1 MISRRTLLATG
12 TATMGLAGLSLPAH
26 AQEASA
32 PLNALFERYFDQTLV
47 RNPERA
53 TGLGDKRGQ
62 DRWNDDSDAYAAQNL
77 AFQVKT
83 NQEVAALAATMKL
96 NQTDALSVRLFDKL
110 TQNAKANAPYRGHAY
125 VFDQHNG
132 AQSGIPTFLANNHS
146 VANLEDAQAYIAR
159 LEAMPEKVG
168 GLLARSADSA
178 AKGITPPRH
187 LYDFV
192 LSNCQNLL
200 AGAPFTETGKDSVFW
215 SDIKGKIDKTT
226 LDTATKD
233 RLKAQARAAL
243 MDKVKPAYEAIIAE
257 MTKQQAKARTTDGV
271 WALPDGEAYYAERL
285 ATQTTTRLTAN
296 EIHQL
301 GLDAVARIHGE
312 METIMRKVG
321 FTGTRD
327 TFFDF
332 METDPRF
339 FVADTPAG
347 KASYVAQAT
356 ALIDTMRD
364 RLPTAF
370 NLIPKAPLEVRAV
383 EPFREASAG
392 LAFYSRPS
400 ADGKRPGYYYV
411 NTFNVKAIPT
421 YQMEALAYHEGLPGH
436 HMQIAIAQELQGI
449 PRFRKFS
456 GFTAYSEGWG
466 LYTER
471 LGKDM
476 GFYQDPY
483 SDFGRQVLEL
493 RRAIRLV
500 VDTGLHAKRWPKEQ
514 AIAYILAN
522 QPGDLESATRDIN
535 RYIVM
540 PGQAT
545 AYMIGQME
553 ILRLRADAQRRLGSR
568 YDIKKFHDI
577 VLGSGFVPLDILKEL
592 VEAWV

>member
-1 MISRRTLLATG
+1 M
-12 TATMGLAGLSLPAH
+12 
-26 AQEASA
+26 
-32 PLNALFERYFDQTLV
+32 
-47 RNPERA
+47 
-53 TGLGDKRGQ
+53 
-62 DRWNDDSDAYAAQNL
+62 
-77 AFQVKT
+77 
-83 NQEVAALAATMKL
+83 
-96 NQTDALSVRLFDKL
+96 
-110 TQNAKANAPYRGHAY
+110 
-125 VFDQHNG
+125 
-132 AQSGIPTFLANNHS
+132 
-146 VANLEDAQAYIAR
+146 
-159 LEAMPEKVG
+159 
-168 GLLARSADSA
+168 
-178 AKGITPPRH
+178 
-187 LYDFV
+187 
-192 LSNCQNLL
+192 
-200 AGAPFTETGKDSVFW
+200 
-215 SDIKGKIDKTT
+215 
-226 LDTATKD
+226 
-233 RLKAQARAAL
+233 
-243 MDKVKPAYEAIIAE
+243 
-257 MTKQQAKARTTDGV
+257 
-271 WALPDGEAYYAERL
+271 
-285 ATQTTTRLTAN
+285 
-296 EIHQL
+296 
-301 GLDAVARIHGE
+301 
-312 METIMRKVG
+312 
-321 FTGTRD
+321 
-327 TFFDF
+327 
-332 METDPRF
+332 
-339 FVADTPAG
+339 
-347 KASYVAQAT
+347 
-356 ALIDTMRD
+356 
-364 RLPTAF
+364 
-370 NLIPKAPLEVRAV
+370 PKAPLEVRAV

>member
-1 MISRRTLLATG
+1 
-12 TATMGLAGLSLPAH
+12 
-26 AQEASA
+26 
-32 PLNALFERYFDQTLV
+32 
-47 RNPERA
+47 
-53 TGLGDKRGQ
+53 
-62 DRWNDDSDAYAAQNL
+62 
-77 AFQVKT
+77 
-83 NQEVAALAATMKL
+83 
-96 NQTDALSVRLFDKL
+96 
-110 TQNAKANAPYRGHAY
+110 
-125 VFDQHNG
+125 
-132 AQSGIPTFLANNHS
+132 
-146 VANLEDAQAYIAR
+146 
-159 LEAMPEKVG
+159 
-168 GLLARSADSA
+168 
-178 AKGITPPRH
+178 
-187 LYDFV
+187 
-192 LSNCQNLL
+192 L

-226 LDTATKD
+226 LDAPTKD

-301 GLDAVARIHGE
+301 GLDSVARIHGE

-321 FTGTRD
+321 FTGTREA
-327 TFFDF
+327 FFDF

-339 FVADTPAG
+339 FVADTPEG

-356 ALIDTMRD
+356 AMIDTMRD
-364 RLPTAF
+364 SLPTAF
-370 NLIPKAPLEVRAV
+370 NLMPKAPLEVRAV

>member
-1 MISRRTLLATG
+1 
-12 TATMGLAGLSLPAH
+12 
-26 AQEASA
+26 
-32 PLNALFERYFDQTLV
+32 
-47 RNPERA
+47 
-53 TGLGDKRGQ
+53 
-62 DRWNDDSDAYAAQNL
+62 
-77 AFQVKT
+77 
-83 NQEVAALAATMKL
+83 
-96 NQTDALSVRLFDKL
+96 
-110 TQNAKANAPYRGHAY
+110 
-125 VFDQHNG
+125 
-132 AQSGIPTFLANNHS
+132 
-146 VANLEDAQAYIAR
+146 
-159 LEAMPEKVG
+159 
-168 GLLARSADSA
+168 
-178 AKGITPPRH
+178 
-187 LYDFV
+187 
-192 LSNCQNLL
+192 
-200 AGAPFTETGKDSVFW
+200 
-215 SDIKGKIDKTT
+215 IKGKIDKTT
-226 LDTATKD
+226 LDAATKD

-243 MDKVKPAYEAIIAE
+243 VNKVKPAYEAIIAE
-257 MTKQQAKARTTDGV
+257 MTKQQATARTTDGV

-327 TFFDF
+327 AFFDF

-339 FVADTPAG
+339 FVADTVEG
-347 KASYVAQAT
+347 KASYVAKAT
-356 ALIDTMRD
+356 ALIDTMRN

-370 NLIPKAPLEVRAV
+370 NLMPKAPLEVRAV

-577 VLGSGFVPLDILKEL
+577 VLGSGFVPLDVLKEL

>member
-12 TATMGLAGLSLPAH
+12 TASIGLAGLSIPAQ

-32 PLNALFERYFDQTLV
+32 PLDALFESYFDQTLV

-53 TGLGDKRGQ
+53 TSLGDKRGQ
-62 DRWNDDSDAYAAQNL
+62 DRWNDESDAYAAQNL
-77 AFQVKT
+77 ALQVKT
-83 NQEVAALAATMKL
+83 NQEVKALAATLKL
-96 NQTDALSVRLFDKL
+96 NPTDALSVRLFDKL
-110 TQNAKANAPYRGHAY
+110 TQNAQANAPYRGHAY

-132 AQSGIPTFLANNHS
+132 AQSGIPTFLANNHT

-159 LEAMPEKVG
+159 LESMPEKVG
-168 GLLARSADSA
+168 GLLARSAASA
-178 AKGITPPRH
+178 ARGITPPRH
-187 LYDFV
+187 LYALV
-192 LSNCQNLL
+192 LSNCTNLL

-215 SDIKGKIDKTT
+215 SDIRGKIDKTS
-226 LDTATKD
+226 LDAATKE

-243 MDKVKPAYEAIIAE
+243 LNKVKPAYEAIIAE
-257 MTKQQAKARTTDGV
+257 MTKQQATARTTDGV

-301 GLDAVARIHGE
+301 GLEAVARIHGE
-312 METIMRKVG
+312 MAGIMRKVG

-327 TFFDF
+327 AFFDV

-339 FVADTPAG
+339 FVADTPEG
-347 KASYVAQAT
+347 KASYVAKAT
-356 ALIDTMRD
+356 AIIDTMRD

-370 NLIPKAPLEVRAV
+370 NLMPKAPLEVRAV

-436 HMQIAIAQELQGI
+436 HMQIAIAQELQGL

-456 GFTAYSEGWG
+456 SFTAYSEGWG
-466 LYTER
+466 LYSER

>member
-1 MISRRTLLATG
+1 MLNRRQMLATS
-12 TATMGLAGLSLPAH
+12 TATLGLAGLSDSAWAADVS
-26 AQEASA
+26 AQ
-32 PLNALFERYFDQTLV
+32 LNARFEAYFETQVL
-47 RNPERA
+47 RNPEFA
-53 TGLGDKRGQ
+53 TTLGDKRGQ
-62 DRWNDDSDAYAAQNL
+62 DRWTDETEAFEADGL
-77 AFQVKT
+77 ALQVRA
-83 NQEVAALAATMKL
+83 NEEIARLVRGSRLGE
-96 NQTDALSVRLFDKL
+96 TDRLSVRLFDKL
-110 TQNAKANAPYRGHAY
+110 TRQAQAHVPFRNHGYL
-125 VFDQHNG
+125 FDQMNG
-132 AQSGIPTFLANNHS
+132 AQSAIPTFLANNHS
-146 VANLEDAQAYIAR
+146 VNSLEDAEAYISR
-159 LEAMPEKVG
+159 LETLPEKVAE
-168 GLLARSADSA
+168 LLERSYA
-178 AKGITPPRH
+178 AAGRGITPPRQI
-187 LYDFV
+187 YDFV
-192 LSNCQNLL
+192 ISDCRNLL
-200 AGAPFTETGKDSVFW
+200 AGAPFADGGQASVLW
-215 SDIKGKIDKTT
+215 NDIQTKIDRTT
-226 LDTATKD
+226 LDGPTKA
-233 RLKAQARAAL
+233 RLKDQAKKAL
-243 MDKVKPAYEAIIAE
+243 LAKVKPAYEAIITE
-257 MTKQQAKARTTDGV
+257 MSRQQASARTTDGV

-285 ATQTTTRLTAN
+285 ASQTTTNLSAH

-312 METIMRKVG
+312 MEAIMKKTG
-321 FTGTRD
+321 FTGTREA
-327 TFFDF
+327 FFDM

-339 FVADTPAG
+339 FVADTPEG

-356 ALIDTMRD
+356 AVIDAMRQ

-370 NLIPKAPLEVRAV
+370 NLMPKAALQVRAV

-436 HMQIAIAQELQGI
+436 HMQIAIAQELTGL
-449 PRFRKFS
+449 PRFRKFAR
-456 GFTAYSEGWG
+456 FTAYSEGWG
-466 LYTER
+466 LYAEH

-514 AIAYILAN
+514 AIGYILAN

-545 AYMIGQME
+545 AYLIGQME
-553 ILRLRADAQRRLGSR
+553 ILRLRAAAQRRLGAR
-568 YDIKKFHDI
+568 FDIKTFHDI
-577 VLGSGFVPLDILKEL
+577 VLGSGFAPLDVLKEL